1 MAFHTLWCNKTK
13 TNRDKV
19 WREREG
25 KEGKGGK
32 EEEKGEE
39 ELEDRAKNLN
49 PDKYIHIEKGTSR
62 HTYN

>member
-1 MAFHTLWCNKTK
+1 M
-13 TNRDKV
+13 

-62 HTYN
+62 YTYN